1 MKILHLSAT
10 DGLTGAGSAAA
21 RIHEGLLARGVQS
34 RFCAVSQFVGLNSAF
49 SPRVTLPGRVA
60 RKLRRT
66 LDDFLI
72 QRVAKQYD
80 YLLSTGAC
88 GYDIRKIV
96 EQTQPD
102 IVQLH
107 LIGFHT
113 FRLATLSGISTP
125 VVWRFPDQWAFCGI
139 AHYEPDPEKYIA
151 PPPRAPSWLRPWT
164 NLSEHVRYRKLTTYN
179 KIEQLVAVCPSR
191 WLAAEAK
198 RSALFGHRPVELIP
212 TSCDAELFAP
222 RDRIACRSA
231 LGLAP
236 DTPIVLVGAGSLELR
251 SKGMDLFIDAVKKM
265 FAQGATSSPFQIVTF
280 GKDAF
285 APALLPFA
293 SVRHL
298 GHLTDRRLLSII
310 YNAADVFAAPS
321 RVENLANTVLES
333 LACGT
338 PVVAFDIGGMPDAI
352 DHKSNGYLAAPFDT
366 AAFAE
371 GIQWC
376 LAQRDRNEIRIACR
390 AKVLT
395 AFSRDQE
402 TDRYI
407 SLYERLL
414 SARRK

>member
-1 MKILHLSAT
+1 MKILHFSAT

-34 RFCAVSQFVGLNSAF
+34 RFCAVSQFVGLNGAF
-49 SPRVTLPGRVA
+49 SPRVTLAGRIA
-60 RKLRRT
+60 RKLRRR
-66 LDDFLI
+66 LDDFLV
-72 QRVAKQYD
+72 QRVSKQYD

-96 EQTQPD
+96 EETRPD

-151 PPPRAPSWLRPWT
+151 PPPRASSLFRPWT
-164 NLSEHVRYRKLTTYN
+164 DLSEHVRYRKLATYN
-179 KIEQLVAVCPSR
+179 TIERLVAVCPSR

-198 RSALFGHRPVELIP
+198 RSALFGDRPVELIP
-212 TSCDAELFAP
+212 TSCDTEVFAP
-222 RDRIACRSA
+222 RDRVACRSA
-231 LGLAP
+231 LGLSP
-236 DTPIVLVGAGSLELR
+236 DTPIGLVGAGSLELR
-251 SKGMDLFIDAVKKM
+251 SKGMDLFIDAIKNI
-265 FAQGATSSPFQIVTF
+265 AGQGGTVPFHIVTF
-280 GKDAF
+280 GKEPF

-293 SVRHL
+293 TVRHL
-298 GHLTDRRLLSII
+298 GHVTDRRLLSII

-333 LACGT
+333 LGCGT

-352 DHKSNGYLAAPFDT
+352 DHKINGYLCAPFDT
-366 AAFAE
+366 AALAA

-376 LAQRDRNEIRIACR
+376 LAQRGRDEIRVACR
-390 AKVLT
+390 EKAVT

-414 SARRK
+414 SGRQK